1 MAKNILEVTD
11 DNFKTEVLGSKEPF
25 LVDFWASWCAPCLAI
40 APHVEALAA
49 QYEGKLRVGKLNVDD
64 YSNTAGQFGIRSIP
78 TLILFKDG
86 LPVDQVIG
94 AVSKSKLEEMILRHQ
109 G

>member
-1 MAKNILEVTD
+1 
-11 DNFKTEVLGSKEPF
+11 
-25 LVDFWASWCAPCLAI
+25 
-40 APHVEALAA
+40 
-49 QYEGKLRVGKLNVDD
+49 VDD